1 MRFNTVISI
10 VTLALCGTASQTVL
24 AASDAEVAFN
34 QEVLQCAAYYHIASD
49 AIGNMNAPQM
59 QAVGERLKKS
69 GEDAIVLAKKYQTD
83 AEVDALLEKSIA
95 EQQASLP
102 SNKNLGG
109 LMSRY
114 KGPCQSLLA
123 DPQQRLDYWIM
134 ATM

>member
-1 MRFNTVISI
+1 MRFNTLIS
-10 VTLALCGTASQTVL
+10 VLTLALCGTASQAVL

-34 QEVLQCAAYYHIASD
+34 KEVLQCAAYYHIASD

-69 GEDAIVLAKKYQTD
+69 GEDAVVLAKQYQTD
-83 AEVDALLEKSIA
+83 AEVDALLEQNIA

-109 LMSRY
+109 LMNRY
-114 KGPCQSLLA
+114 KDACQRLLA
-123 DPQQRLDYWIM
+123 NPQQRLDYWIM